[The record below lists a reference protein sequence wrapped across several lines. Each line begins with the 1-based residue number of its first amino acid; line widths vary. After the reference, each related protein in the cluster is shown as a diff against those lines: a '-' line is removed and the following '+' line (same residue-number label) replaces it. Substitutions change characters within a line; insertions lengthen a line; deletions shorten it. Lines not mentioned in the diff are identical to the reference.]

1 MRTARRARS
10 GSSPRARRRLLALV
24 FLSGVLAAPHAAIAD
39 DEPAPLDARLF
50 ARGGLAHAAFS
61 VTSAFTE
68 SFRKRLGGGL
78 TSRVLLELAL
88 LDAAGAVIASAERGC
103 ELRLDVWDDV
113 VHVRV
118 REGAELQTLKFP
130 LIDDAL
136 KTCGSVEG
144 APLGDLALLV
154 RPGDYRLEVRVAL
167 NPISPEL
174 LERTREFM
182 SNPRGARGGR
192 TRALFGAV
200 ARLFR
205 AEAERGGEAFV
216 FRSASLARPTQELRR

>member
-1 MRTARRARS
+1 MLF
-10 GSSPRARRRLLALV
+10 SSL
-24 FLSGVLAAPHAAIAD
+24 LAAPRAAIAD
-39 DEPAPLDARLF
+39 DESAPLDARLF

-78 TSRVLLELAL
+78 TSRVLLQLAL
-88 LDAAGAVIASAERGC
+88 LDPAGRVIASTERGC

-113 VHVRV
+113 VHVKV
-118 REGAELQTLKFP
+118 REETQLRALSFL

-136 KTCGSVEG
+136 TACGSVEG
-144 APLGDLALLV
+144 VALGDLALLV
-154 RPGDYRLEVRVAL
+154 RPRGYQLEVRVAL
-167 NPISPEL
+167 NPVSPEL

-182 SNPRGARGGR
+182 SNPRGASGGR

-205 AEAERGGEAFV
+205 AEAELGGETFV
-216 FRSASLARPTQELRR
+216 FRSASLDRPTMEIRR